1 MYVRSFE
8 HPCGKQLGTCGEVLF
23 NVPNRTVRNLHT
35 DLNSNSVN
43 IQDKKKERSMQNS
56 ENPVIFRHPFTL
68 INVVMTSSDAVF
80 AANCV

>member
-1 MYVRSFE
+1 MSGHLNISVESNW
-8 HPCGKQLGTCGEVLF
+8 GTCDEVHL
-23 NVPNRTVRNLHT
+23 NASKSTVINLRT

-43 IQDKKKERSMQNS
+43 LQDKKKKRSTQNS

-68 INVVMTSSDAVF
+68 INVVMTSPDAVF